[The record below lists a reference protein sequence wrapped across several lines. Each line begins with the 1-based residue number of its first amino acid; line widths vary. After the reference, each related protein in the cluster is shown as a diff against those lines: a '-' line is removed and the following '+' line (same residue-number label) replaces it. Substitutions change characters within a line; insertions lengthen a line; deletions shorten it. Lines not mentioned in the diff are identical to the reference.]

1 MTTPHV
7 RLASPAIAVGRRLR
21 AAREAASL
29 SVEQVAASI
38 TAATGAGVSA
48 RTVARWESGE
58 IDQPISR
65 IYEYARA
72 VGADVGSLMAGMR
85 VRR

>member
-7 RLASPAIAVGRRLR
+7 RLTTPAVAVGRRLR
-21 AAREAASL
+21 AAREAADL
-29 SVEQVAASI
+29 TVEQVAAAI
-38 TAATGAGVSA
+38 TSETGDAVSA

-65 IYEYARA
+65 IYQYARA
-72 VGADVGSLMAGMR
+72 VRADVGAVMTGVGGKR
-85 VRR
+85 